1 MLRITEI
8 YKSIIHVLF
17 CLKRCRN
24 LESGCWELRVNQS
37 NSYLAGLND
46 EAFLE
51 VELEYDMKEGCIG
64 CFQDLRIDFVFHHIM
79 VKNWFTT
86 LSLNNGKVQVSDSN
100 FSTHFYRKS
109 NLVFKSRIN
118 THFKRKPTK
127 LAELFILDFK
137 KSLVLFGFVR
147 ARIEF

>member
-64 CFQDLRIDFVFHHIM
+64 CF
-79 VKNWFTT
+79 
-86 LSLNNGKVQVSDSN
+86 
-100 FSTHFYRKS
+100 
-109 NLVFKSRIN
+109 
-118 THFKRKPTK
+118 
-127 LAELFILDFK
+127 
-137 KSLVLFGFVR
+137 
-147 ARIEF
+147 